1 MQLWEIYN
9 SSGRHRA
16 PSPGRRHAAWR
27 GIEGLLPDHPLLGV
41 APLIII
47 IGYDDPC

>member
-9 SSGRHRA
+9 SSGGHRA
-16 PSPGRRHAAWR
+16 SAPGRRHPARR
-27 GIEGLLPDHPLLGV
+27 GLKGLLPDHSLLGV
-41 APLIII
+41 APLIV